1 MDKGAWYV
9 QEIKRMLDSK
19 GVEYEHLTHPPT
31 PSAIDTDII
40 EGLPLS
46 SAIKA
51 LLVKGER
58 THDHYLLC
66 IPGDRKLDMSKVKSV
81 LGERVVF
88 LKPEVVLEKYGLV
101 VGGVPPI
108 GSLLGVTTC
117 IDQRVLENDRVN
129 FCCGLAT
136 DSIIMK
142 GSDFE
147 LLREGEVSDISKAS

>member
-19 GVEYEHLTHPPT
+19 GVRVMSTLTHPPT

-117 IDQRVLENDRVN
+117 I
-129 FCCGLAT
+129 G
-136 DSIIMK
+136 SK
-142 GSDFE
+142 GNKE
-147 LLREGEVSDISKAS
+147 